1 MLTDQDIFHRY
12 QTKRA
17 EFEKQAEISLIGHS
31 LFDMWDDTE
40 NGTPN
45 LAGQSVANLG
55 ISGTSTRQYLDVI
68 IKPKRIQKLG
78 KWVFIFLGVN
88 DIVKEPNYSPK
99 QVLEW
104 ILEIVAN
111 LRQMAPNSHYFLLEA
126 TPVNNIVTT
135 DNSAILAM
143 NDYFATHCPAD
154 LGYIKTWE
162 SFVNAEGKL
171 DLALC
176 SDGLHFNQQG
186 YEKLEAILTAY
197 LA

>member
-176 SDGLHFNQQG
+176 SDGLHFNQRG